1 MFSDE
6 HVPKYTLRETV
17 DNLGDPFP
25 LTARKCS
32 EVNHYWRCGFMVQ
45 HAAISLEKI
54 RAANIGDMKRHF
66 QSSKLAENVFIED
79 PQNSDELERSKRRQ
93 IVTKKY
99 KKDMRSFLS
108 VEQRDFLDYCEG
120 IVRTTAAAI
129 LKHKE
134 VEGGLKVVESLL
146 YSPAMNQEIQIPH
159 RDLSPSYSEKA
170 VLCLLALEDETTIL
184 LTRGTHSMD
193 FNRRNYFISRYGL
206 SKGDILF
213 FHPLLIHAGD
223 AYHDSNL
230 RLHYYVFLN
239 STRWQINKTYLLTEE
254 DQEML
259 RVSEAN
265 LVRNLNLMVA
275 NHKRLVDRAELNA
288 RKRDNIA
295 RRKVAMDAGRKA
307 KRLKDNYEH
316 LSSDESV
323 LSL

>member
-1 MFSDE
+1 
-6 HVPKYTLRETV
+6 
-17 DNLGDPFP
+17 
-25 LTARKCS
+25 
-32 EVNHYWRCGFMVQ
+32 
-45 HAAISLEKI
+45 
-54 RAANIGDMKRHF
+54 
-66 QSSKLAENVFIED
+66 
-79 PQNSDELERSKRRQ
+79 
-93 IVTKKY
+93 
-99 KKDMRSFLS
+99 
-108 VEQRDFLDYCEG
+108 
-120 IVRTTAAAI
+120 
-129 LKHKE
+129 
-134 VEGGLKVVESLL
+134 VESLL

-159 RDLSPSYSEKA
+159 RDLSSSYAEKA

-193 FNRRNYFISRYGL
+193 FERRNYFVSRYGL

-230 RLHYYVFLN
+230 RLHYYIFLN

-259 RVSEAN
+259 RASEVN

-288 RKRDNIA
+288 RRRDNIV

-307 KRLKDNYEH
+307 KKLKDNDEH
-316 LSSDESV
+316 LSSDDSV